1 MLMPP
6 FELHHPTSIDEA
18 MATAKQ
24 LVDSGQSF
32 DWVAGGTDI
41 IPNYK
46 WRINPKPH
54 VISLAKIDGATS
66 LSSTSIGCM
75 VRISDIEESTDA
87 HPLLRQAA
95 AKIASSLIRKSATVG
110 GNLCL
115 DTRCFWYNQ
124 GEDWRRSID
133 WCHKADCGTGA
144 DCRVIP
150 NQNTLC
156 VATYQGDLA
165 PNLMVLGAQ
174 VHLIGPQGERTIPLS
189 EFFMLDGMKKN
200 VLEEGELLW
209 QVVLPEIST
218 KMVGEY
224 QKLRVRDSWDFPEA
238 GIASAWIPGDITSVK
253 VASTALESI
262 PRLHSELIEEHLN
275 ANNGAINVVLFSDE
289 MYKDIKPVNNT
300 ALPPRY
306 RRSMIRTLT
315 KRSLTSTL
323 GDLI

>member
-6 FELHHPTSIDEA
+6 FELHHPSTVDEA
-18 MATAKQ
+18 VELAASLMAKKEA
-24 LVDSGQSF
+24 F
-32 DWVAGGTDI
+32 DWVAGGTDVL
-41 IPNYK
+41 PNYK

-54 VISLAKIDGATS
+54 VISLAGIEDAHT
-66 LSSTSIGCM
+66 LSPQELGCM
-75 VRISDIEESTDA
+75 VPLSSLTAENDV
-87 HPLLRQAA
+87 HPLLVQAA
-95 AKIASSLIRKSATVG
+95 SKVASSLIRKSATVG

-124 GEDWRRSID
+124 SEDWRRSID

-165 PNLMVLGAQ
+165 PNFMVLDAS
-174 VHLIGPQGERTIPLS
+174 VVLIGPEGERTMPLVDFY
-189 EFFMLDGMKKN
+189 ELDGMKKN
-200 VLEEGELLW
+200 VLKTGEFLLK
-209 QVVLPEIST
+209 VVLP
-218 KMVGEY
+218 KKAAQRRGCY

-238 GIASAWIPGDITSVK
+238 GVAASWVPGDASTLL

-262 PRLHSELIEEHLN
+262 PRLHTEQVEEHL
-275 ANNGAINVVLFSDE
+275 AAGDLEPLALAKIVQKSV
-289 MYKDIKPVNNT
+289 KPVNNT

-306 RRSMIRTLT
+306 RRAMVKTLT
-315 KRSLTSTL
+315 KRALL
-323 GDLI
+323 GILE

>member
-6 FELHHPTSIDEA
+6 FELHHPTSVKEA
-18 MATAKQ
+18 VELAGSLMEQGEA
-24 LVDSGQSF
+24 F
-32 DWVAGGTDI
+32 DWVAGGTDVL
-41 IPNYK
+41 PNYK

-54 VISLAKIDGATS
+54 VISLAGIDEAHTLSATE
-66 LSSTSIGCM
+66 IGCM
-75 VRISDIEESTDA
+75 VPLSSLTEENGVHS
-87 HPLLRQAA
+87 LLAEAA
-95 AKIASSLIRKSATVG
+95 AKVASSLIRKSATVG

-124 GEDWRRSID
+124 SEDWRRSID

-165 PNLMVLGAQ
+165 PNFMVLNAS
-174 VHLIGPQGERTIPLS
+174 VVLIGPEGERTMPLT
-189 EFFMLDGMKKN
+189 EFYELDGMKKN
-200 VLEEGELLW
+200 VLQTGEFLLKV
-209 QVVLPEIST
+209 QLPEASM
-218 KMVGEY
+218 KRKGCY

-238 GIASAWIPGDITSVK
+238 GIAASWLPGDASTLL

-262 PRLHSELIEEHLN
+262 PRIHTEQVEKHL
-275 ANNGAINVVLFSDE
+275 AAGDLDPLGLAKMVQKSV
-289 MYKDIKPVNNT
+289 KPVNNT

-306 RRSMIRTLT
+306 RRSMVKTLT
-315 KRSLTSTL
+315 KRALL
-323 GDLI
+323 GILE

>member
-6 FELHHPTSIDEA
+6 FELHHPSSVGEA
-18 MATAKQ
+18 VELAASLMAKNEA
-24 LVDSGQSF
+24 F
-32 DWVAGGTDI
+32 DWVAGGTDVL
-41 IPNYK
+41 PNYK

-54 VISLAKIDGATS
+54 VISLAGIEEAHA
-66 LSSTSIGCM
+66 LSSRELGCM
-75 VRISDIEESTDA
+75 VPLSSLTTENDV
-87 HPLLRQAA
+87 HPLLVQAA
-95 AKIASSLIRKSATVG
+95 SKVASSLIRKSATVG

-124 GEDWRRSID
+124 SEDWRRSID

-165 PNLMVLGAQ
+165 PNFMVLDAS
-174 VHLIGPQGERTIPLS
+174 VVLIGPEGERTMPLVDFY
-189 EFFMLDGMKKN
+189 ELDGMKKN
-200 VLEEGELLW
+200 VLKTGEFLLK
-209 QVVLPEIST
+209 VVLPEEAAQR
-218 KMVGEY
+218 KGCY

-238 GIASAWIPGDITSVK
+238 GVAASWMPGDDSSLL

-262 PRLHSELIEEHLN
+262 PRLHTEQVEEHL
-275 ANNGAINVVLFSDE
+275 AAGDLDPLALAKIVQKSV
-289 MYKDIKPVNNT
+289 KPVNNT

-306 RRSMIRTLT
+306 RRAMVKTLT
-315 KRSLTSTL
+315 KRALL
-323 GDLI
+323 GILE

>member
-6 FELHHPTSIDEA
+6 FELHHPSTVDEA
-18 MATAKQ
+18 VELAASLMAKNEA
-24 LVDSGQSF
+24 F
-32 DWVAGGTDI
+32 DWVAGGTDVL
-41 IPNYK
+41 PNYK

-54 VISLAKIDGATS
+54 VISLAGIEEAHA
-66 LSSTSIGCM
+66 LSSRELGCM
-75 VRISDIEESTDA
+75 VPLSSVTTENDV
-87 HPLLRQAA
+87 HPLLVQAA
-95 AKIASSLIRKSATVG
+95 SKVASSLIRKSATVG

-124 GEDWRRSID
+124 SEDWRRSID

-165 PNLMVLGAQ
+165 PNFMVLDAS
-174 VHLIGPQGERTIPLS
+174 VVLIGPEGERTMPLVDFY
-189 EFFMLDGMKKN
+189 ELDGMKKN
-200 VLEEGELLW
+200 VLKRGEFLLK
-209 QVVLPEIST
+209 VVLPEEAAQR
-218 KMVGEY
+218 KGCY

-238 GIASAWIPGDITSVK
+238 GVAASWVPGDGSSLL

-262 PRLHSELIEEHLN
+262 PRLHTEQVEEHL
-275 ANNGAINVVLFSDE
+275 AAGDLDPLALAKIVQKSV
-289 MYKDIKPVNNT
+289 KPVNNT

-306 RRSMIRTLT
+306 RRAMVKTLT
-315 KRSLTSTL
+315 KRALL
-323 GDLI
+323 GILE

>member
-6 FELHHPTSIDEA
+6 FELHHPSTVDEA
-18 MATAKQ
+18 VELAASLMAKNEA
-24 LVDSGQSF
+24 F
-32 DWVAGGTDI
+32 DWVAGGTDVL
-41 IPNYK
+41 PNYK

-54 VISLAKIDGATS
+54 VISLAGIEEAHA
-66 LSSTSIGCM
+66 LSSRELGCM
-75 VRISDIEESTDA
+75 VPLSSLTTENDI
-87 HPLLRQAA
+87 HPLLVQAA
-95 AKIASSLIRKSATVG
+95 SKVASSLIRKSATVG

-124 GEDWRRSID
+124 SEDWRRSID

-165 PNLMVLGAQ
+165 PNFMVLDAS
-174 VHLIGPQGERTIPLS
+174 VVLIGPEGERTMPLVDFY
-189 EFFMLDGMKKN
+189 ELDGMKKN
-200 VLEEGELLW
+200 VLKRGEFLLK
-209 QVVLPEIST
+209 VVLPEEAAQR
-218 KMVGEY
+218 KGCY

-238 GIASAWIPGDITSVK
+238 GVAASWVPGDGSSLL

-262 PRLHSELIEEHLN
+262 PRLHTEQVEEHL
-275 ANNGAINVVLFSDE
+275 AAGDLDPLALAKIVQKSV
-289 MYKDIKPVNNT
+289 KPVNNT

-306 RRSMIRTLT
+306 RRAMVKTLT
-315 KRSLTSTL
+315 KRALL
-323 GDLI
+323 GILE